1 MHRQGPE
8 KGHLQEQKP
17 KSARSEL
24 VEEKLRELKTRLGEI
39 EDFKAAAGVLEWDQ
53 MTYMPPRGTAARAE
67 QLATLRKTAHA
78 LFVSDEIGRLLE
90 ELQAEVADLDYDSD
104 EASLVR
110 VTARDYERE
119 RKIPASLVAEMA
131 KATALAQEA
140 WVQARAESNYPHFQ
154 PHLQKIVEL
163 NIQMA
168 EALGYKDR
176 IYDALLDLYEP
187 EMKTAQV
194 ARIFDELKAELVPLV
209 RAIAEKKDAVDD
221 AILYRDYDGEKQW
234 AFGQEVLRQIGFDF
248 ERGRQDKSAHPFTT
262 SFSINDVR
270 LTTRVYRDQFKTA
283 LFGSIHEGGHAL
295 YEQGFSPALERTP
308 LCDGASLGVHESQ
321 SRLWENLVGR
331 SRGFWAFYFPRLK
344 EFFPQ
349 QLDGLDLETFYKAIN
364 KVEPS
369 MIRVEADEVTYN
381 LHIFLRFEIEN
392 DMLEGKVKLSDLP
405 KAWNAKM
412 KAYLGI
418 VPANDAEGVLQD
430 IHWSTGTIGYF
441 PTYALGT
448 LLSVQFYNQALA
460 EIPEIPAQVERG
472 EFAPLQTWLKER
484 IYVHGKKFTP
494 AELVKR
500 VTGSELSARPFVE
513 YAKGKYGDIYGL

>member
-1 MHRQGPE
+1 
-8 KGHLQEQKP
+8 
-17 KSARSEL
+17 
-24 VEEKLRELKTRLGEI
+24 VEERLRELRTRLGETNDL
-39 EDFKAAAGVLEWDQ
+39 EAAARVLEWDQ
-53 MTYMPPRGTAARAE
+53 MTYMPPGGTAARAE

-90 ELQAEVADLDYDSD
+90 ELQAEAADLDYDSD

-110 VTARDYERE
+110 VTARDYERK
-119 RKIPASLVAEMA
+119 RKIPVSLIAEMA
-131 KATALAQEA
+131 RVTALAQEA

-154 PHLQKIVEL
+154 PHLQKVVDL
-163 NIQMA
+163 NIQLA

-176 IYDALLDLYEP
+176 IYDALLDLFEP

-194 ARIFDELKAELVPLV
+194 IRVFDELKAGLVPLV

-221 AILYRDYDGEKQW
+221 AILYCDYDGEKQW
-234 AFGQEVLRQIGFDF
+234 AFGLEVLRQMGFDF

-262 SFSINDVR
+262 SFSVNDVR
-270 LTTRVYRDQFKTA
+270 LTTRVHRNQFRTA

-295 YEQGFSPALERTP
+295 YEQGLRPALERTP
-308 LCDGASLGVHESQ
+308 LCDGVSLGVHESQ
-321 SRLWENLVGR
+321 SRLWENVIGR
-331 SRGFWAFYFPRLK
+331 SRGFWTFYFPRLK

-349 QLDGLDLETFYKAIN
+349 QLDGVDLETFYRAIN

-369 MIRVEADEVTYN
+369 MIRTEADEVTYN
-381 LHIFLRFEIEN
+381 LHIFLRLEIEN
-392 DMLEGKVKLSDLP
+392 DMLEGKVNLSDLP
-405 KAWNAKM
+405 EAWNTKM
-412 KAYLGI
+412 KDYLDI

-448 LLSVQFYNQALA
+448 LLSVQFYNQALS
-460 EIPEIPAQVERG
+460 EIPEISAQIERG
-472 EFAPLQTWLKER
+472 NFAPLRTWLKER
-484 IYVHGKKFTP
+484 IHVHGKKFTP
-494 AELVKR
+494 AEMVKR

-513 YAKGKYGDIYGL
+513 YLRAKYSDIYEL

>member
-1 MHRQGPE
+1 MRGE
-8 KGHLQEQKP
+8 F
-17 KSARSEL
+17 

-39 EDFKAAAGVLEWDQ
+39 RDLTVAANVLEWDQ
-53 MTYMPPRGTAARAE
+53 MTYMPPGGTAARAE
-67 QLATLRKTAHA
+67 QMATLRKTAHA

-90 ELQAEVADLDYDSD
+90 DLKAEATDLDHDSD

-119 RKIPASLVAEMA
+119 RKIPDWLVAEMA
-131 KATALAQEA
+131 KVAALAHEA
-140 WVQARAESNYPHFQ
+140 WVQARAESNYPYFQ
-154 PHLQKIVEL
+154 PYLQKIVDL

-176 IYDALLDLYEP
+176 IYDALLDLFEP

-194 ARIFDELKAELVPLV
+194 ARIFDELKVDLVPLA

-221 AILYRDYDGEKQW
+221 AILFRDYDEEKQW
-234 AFGQEVLRQIGFDF
+234 AFGQEVLRQMGFDF

-262 SFSINDVR
+262 SFSVNDVR
-270 LTTRVYRDQFKTA
+270 LTTRVYRNQFRTA

-295 YEQGFSPALERTP
+295 YEQGLSPALERTP
-308 LCDGASLGVHESQ
+308 LCDGASLGIHESQ
-321 SRLWENLVGR
+321 SRLWENVIGR
-331 SRGFWAFYFPRLK
+331 SRGFWTFYFPRLK
-344 EFFPQ
+344 EVFPE
-349 QLDGLDLETFYKAIN
+349 QLDGVDLETFYKAIN
-364 KVEPS
+364 RVEPS

-392 DMLEGKVKLSDLP
+392 DMLEGKVNLSDLP
-405 KAWNAKM
+405 EAWNEKM

-430 IHWSTGTIGYF
+430 VHWSMGTIGYF

-448 LLSVQFYNQALA
+448 MLAVQFYNQALS
-460 EIPEIPAQVERG
+460 EIPEIPTQVERG
-472 EFAPLQTWLKER
+472 DFAPLRAWLKER
-484 IYVHGKKFTP
+484 IHVHGKKFTP
-494 AELVKR
+494 TELVKR
-500 VTGSELSARPFVE
+500 VTGSELRAQPFVE
-513 YAKGKYGDIYGL
+513 YVRAKYGDIYRL

>member
-1 MHRQGPE
+1 
-8 KGHLQEQKP
+8 
-17 KSARSEL
+17 
-24 VEEKLRELKTRLGEI
+24 
-39 EDFKAAAGVLEWDQ
+39 
-53 MTYMPPRGTAARAE
+53 MTYMPPGGTAARAE

-90 ELQAEVADLDYDSD
+90 ELQAEAADLDYDSD

-110 VTARDYERE
+110 VIARDYERK
-119 RKIPASLVAEMA
+119 RKIPVSLIAEMA
-131 KATALAQEA
+131 RVAALAQEA

-154 PHLQKIVEL
+154 PHLQKVVDL
-163 NIQMA
+163 NIQLA

-176 IYDALLDLYEP
+176 IYDALLDLFEP

-194 ARIFDELKAELVPLV
+194 IRVFDELKAGLVPLV

-221 AILYRDYDGEKQW
+221 AILYCDYDGEKQW
-234 AFGQEVLRQIGFDF
+234 AFGLEVLRQMGFDF

-262 SFSINDVR
+262 SFSVNDVR
-270 LTTRVYRDQFKTA
+270 LTTRVHRNQFKTA

-295 YEQGFSPALERTP
+295 YEQGLRPALERTP
-308 LCDGASLGVHESQ
+308 LCDGVSLGVHESQ
-321 SRLWENLVGR
+321 SRLWENVIGR
-331 SRGFWAFYFPRLK
+331 SRGFWTFYFPRLK

-349 QLDGLDLETFYKAIN
+349 QLDGVDLETFYRAIN

-369 MIRVEADEVTYN
+369 MIRTEADEVTYN
-381 LHIFLRFEIEN
+381 LHIFLRLEIEN
-392 DMLEGKVKLSDLP
+392 DMLEGRVNLSDLP
-405 KAWNAKM
+405 EAWNTKM
-412 KAYLGI
+412 KDYLDI

-448 LLSVQFYNQALA
+448 LLSVQFYNQALS
-460 EIPEIPAQVERG
+460 EIPEISAQIERG
-472 EFAPLQTWLKER
+472 NFAPLRTWLKER
-484 IYVHGKKFTP
+484 IHVHGKKFTP
-494 AELVKR
+494 AEMVKR

-513 YAKGKYGDIYGL
+513 YLRAKYSDIYEL

>member
-1 MHRQGPE
+1 
-8 KGHLQEQKP
+8 
-17 KSARSEL
+17 
-24 VEEKLRELKTRLGEI
+24 VEEKLQELKTRLGEI
-39 EDFKAAAGVLEWDQ
+39 KDLEAAANVLEWDQ
-53 MTYMPPRGTAARAE
+53 MTYMPPGGTAARAE
-67 QLATLRKTAHA
+67 QLATLRKMAHA
-78 LFVSDEIGRLLE
+78 LLVSDEIGRLLE
-90 ELQAEVADLDYDSD
+90 ELQAEAADLDYDSD

-119 RKIPASLVAEMA
+119 RKIPAWLVAEMA
-131 KATALAQEA
+131 KAAALAQEA

-154 PHLQKIVEL
+154 PHLRKIVDL

-176 IYDALLDLYEP
+176 LYDALLDLFEP

-209 RAIAEKKDAVDD
+209 RAIAEKGDAVDD
-221 AILYRDYDGEKQW
+221 AILYRDYDEEKQW
-234 AFGQEVLRQIGFDF
+234 AFGLEVLRQMGFDF

-270 LTTRVYRDQFKTA
+270 LTTRVYRNQFKTA

-295 YEQGFSPALERTP
+295 YEQAISLALERTP
-308 LCDGASLGVHESQ
+308 LCEGASLGVHESQ
-321 SRLWENLVGR
+321 SRLWENVVGR
-331 SRGFWAFYFPRLK
+331 SRGFWTFCFPRLK
-344 EFFPQ
+344 EFFHE
-349 QLDGLDLETFYKAIN
+349 QLDGVDLEAFYKAIN

-392 DMLEGKVKLSDLP
+392 DMLEGKVQLSDLP
-405 KAWNAKM
+405 EAWNAKM

-418 VPANDAEGVLQD
+418 VPTNDAEGVLQD
-430 IHWSTGTIGYF
+430 VHWSLGSLGYF

-460 EIPEIPAQVERG
+460 DIPEIPAQIERG
-472 EFAPLQTWLKER
+472 EFASLRNWLKEH

-494 AELVKR
+494 AELAKR
-500 VTGSELSARPFVE
+500 VTGFELSARPFVE
-513 YAKGKYGDIYGL
+513 YVRAKYGDIYGL

>member
-1 MHRQGPE
+1 V
-8 KGHLQEQKP
+8 K
-17 KSARSEL
+17 
-24 VEEKLRELKTRLGEI
+24 EKLRELKTRLGEVKDI
-39 EDFKAAAGVLEWDQ
+39 ETAASVLAWDQ
-53 MTYMPPRGTAARAE
+53 MTYMPPAGTAARAE
-67 QLATLRKTAHA
+67 QLATLQKTAHA
-78 LFVSDEIGRLLE
+78 LFVSDEIGHLLE
-90 ELQAEVADLDYDSD
+90 ELQAETGGLDYDSD

-119 RKIPASLVAEMA
+119 RKIPDWLVAEMA
-131 KATALAQEA
+131 KATALAHNA

-154 PHLQKIVEL
+154 PHLQKIVDL

-168 EALGYKDR
+168 EALGYQGR
-176 IYDALLDLYEP
+176 IYDALLDLFEP

-194 ARIFDELKAELVPLV
+194 AQVFDELKTELLPLV
-209 RAIAEKKDAVDD
+209 RAITEEKDAVDD
-221 AILYRDYDGEKQW
+221 DILFRDYDEEKQW
-234 AFGQEVLRQIGFDF
+234 AFGLEVLRQMGFDF

-262 SFSINDVR
+262 SFSTNDVR
-270 LTTRVYRDQFKTA
+270 VTTRVNRNQFRTA

-295 YEQGFSPALERTP
+295 YEQGLRPVLERTP
-308 LCDGASLGVHESQ
+308 LCEGASLGIHESQ

-344 EFFPQ
+344 EIFPE
-349 QLDGLDLETFYKAIN
+349 QLDGVDLETFYKAAN

-381 LHIFLRFEIEN
+381 LHIFLRFELEN
-392 DMLEGKVKLSDLP
+392 DMLEEKTKLSDLP
-405 KAWNAKM
+405 EAWNAKM
-412 KAYLGI
+412 KDYLGI
-418 VPANDAEGVLQD
+418 IPANDAEGVLQD
-430 IHWSTGTIGYF
+430 IHWSSGTIGYF

-460 EIPEIPAQVERG
+460 EIPEIPAQIERG
-472 EFAPLQTWLKER
+472 EFTPLRTWLQEH

-513 YAKGKYGDIYGL
+513 YIRAKYGDIYGL

>member
-1 MHRQGPE
+1 M
-8 KGHLQEQKP
+8 
-17 KSARSEL
+17 
-24 VEEKLRELKTRLGEI
+24 EEKLRELKARLGEI
-39 EDFKAAAGVLEWDQ
+39 KDLQAAASVLEWDQ
-53 MTYMPPRGTAARAE
+53 MTYMPPGGTAARAE
-67 QLATLRKTAHA
+67 QLATLRKMAHA
-78 LFVSDEIGRLLE
+78 LFVSDEIGHLLE
-90 ELQAEVADLDYDSD
+90 ELEAEVADLDYDSD

-110 VTARDYERE
+110 VTARDYEQE
-119 RKIPASLVAEMA
+119 RKIPDWLVAEIA
-131 KATALAQEA
+131 KAAALAHEA
-140 WVQARAESNYPHFQ
+140 WTQARAESNYPHFQ
-154 PHLQKIVEL
+154 PHLQKIVDL

-168 EALGYKDR
+168 EALGYQDR
-176 IYDALLDLYEP
+176 IYDALLDLFEP

-194 ARIFDELKAELVPLV
+194 AQVFDELKTELLPLV
-209 RAIAEKKDAVDD
+209 RAITEEKDPVDD
-221 AILYRDYDGEKQW
+221 DILFRDYDEEKQW
-234 AFGQEVLRQIGFDF
+234 AFGLEVLRQMGFDF

-270 LTTRVYRDQFKTA
+270 VTTRVYRNQFKSA

-295 YEQGFSPALERTP
+295 YEQGLRRVLERTP
-308 LCDGASLGVHESQ
+308 LCEGAPLGIHESQ

-331 SRGFWAFYFPRLK
+331 SRGFWTFYFPRLK
-344 EFFPQ
+344 GVFPE
-349 QLDGLDLETFYKAIN
+349 QLDGVDLETFYKAAN

-381 LHIFLRFEIEN
+381 LHIFLRFELEN
-392 DMLEGKVKLSDLP
+392 DMLEEKAKLSDLP
-405 KAWNAKM
+405 EAWNAKM
-412 KAYLGI
+412 KDYLGI

-430 IHWSTGTIGYF
+430 IHWSSGTIGYF

-460 EIPEIPAQVERG
+460 EIPEIPAQIERG
-472 EFAPLQTWLKER
+472 EFAPLRTWLQEH

-513 YAKGKYGDIYGL
+513 YIRAKYGDIYGL